1 VVILIQHLVK
11 VIVDKQV
18 VHLVFAVQDLDSKL
32 KFIRNMNEHNS
43 DFLFHSCGNTLDH
56 CLGTSIGCGG
66 CGGGVNCAGGC
77 AGKK

>member
-1 VVILIQHLVK
+1 
-11 VIVDKQV
+11 
-18 VHLVFAVQDLDSKL
+18 
-32 KFIRNMNEHNS
+32 MNEHNS

-66 CGGGVNCAGGC
+66 CGGGISCAGGC